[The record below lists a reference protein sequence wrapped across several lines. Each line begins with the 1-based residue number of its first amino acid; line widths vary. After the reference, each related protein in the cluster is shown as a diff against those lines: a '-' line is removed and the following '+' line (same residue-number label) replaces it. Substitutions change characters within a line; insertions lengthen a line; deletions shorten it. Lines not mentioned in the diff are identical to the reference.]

1 MKGSTH
7 LAIGVAIGAAAAAH
21 YPFTLE
27 HAAIYVAV
35 SALSAL
41 SPDLDGP
48 SMLSAKIGQ
57 FSKWLREML
66 YWSGLLLIVILAWL
80 YFAKHFFVMEYSL
93 AALSLFLLGLI
104 IKDGLFR
111 NIFVCAIGVALAYV
125 GLSRQ
130 MPWLIGFGLFV
141 AVAPW
146 LKHRGL
152 THTVWALALWAYI
165 GSGLEEQLRVEG
177 IMLVAT
183 AGYLSHL
190 VADTLTPSGVKW
202 LYPILKKSFKLPI
215 A

>member
-7 LAIGVAIGAAAAAH
+7 MAIGVAIGAAAAAH
-21 YPFTLE
+21 YPFTLQ
-27 HAAIYVAV
+27 HAALYIAV

-48 SMLSAKIGQ
+48 SMLSSKIGQ

-66 YWSGLLLIVILAWL
+66 YWSCLLLIVMLIWL
-80 YFAKHFFVMEYSL
+80 YFAKHLFVVEYSL

-104 IKDGLFR
+104 IKDGLMR
-111 NIFVCAIGVALAYV
+111 NILVSVIGCALAYI
-125 GLSRQ
+125 GLSHQ
-130 MPWLIGFGLFV
+130 MTWLLGFGLFV

-152 THTVWALALWAYI
+152 THTVWALGLWAYI
-165 GSGLEEQLRVEG
+165 GSGLEEQLQVEG

-190 VADTLTPSGVKW
+190 VADSLTPSGVKW
-202 LYPILKKSFKLPI
+202 LYPIIKKSFKIPI